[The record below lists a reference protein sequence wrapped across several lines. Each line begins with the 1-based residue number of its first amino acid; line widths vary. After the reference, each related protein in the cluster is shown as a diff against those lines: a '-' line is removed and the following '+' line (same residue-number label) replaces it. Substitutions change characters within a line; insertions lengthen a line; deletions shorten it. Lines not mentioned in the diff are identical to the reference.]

1 MGIDGVGGPKG
12 PGGKPPVES
21 QPVSPTGSVKSPTTQ
36 DVLEV
41 GDVADGPAAEEVG
54 PISDAGIAEAIEEVA
69 TELRSGKIKGPG
81 QALSLV
87 IERIVET
94 RYSSMNK
101 GQRRRFVVH
110 VRELLANDPVIGA
123 RIQQLLK

>member
-1 MGIDGVGGPKG
+1 
-12 PGGKPPVES
+12 VEA
-21 QPVSPTGSVKSPTTQ
+21 PTAQ
-36 DVLEV
+36 EV
-41 GDVADGPAAEEVG
+41 IESGDVAEVAAPDEVG
-54 PISDAGIAEAIEEVA
+54 PVSDVGIAEAIEEVA
-69 TELRSGKIKGPG
+69 SELRSGKIRGAD

-101 GQRRRFVVH
+101 GQRRRFIVH

-123 RIQQLLK
+123 RIRQLLK